1 MLNRVN
7 KFLDDKSVLIFVIF
21 LYLQPVMDIMTGVM
35 LNYFNSSFV
44 LSFILKMLFLIF
56 MVYYTCFIKKKNI
69 GYFIVIFIYCL
80 CFILTNL
87 FIKGSS
93 FIFVELET
101 MIKVIYLPVSFAFV
115 SILLKERDFKMK
127 HLYIILGIYMLF
139 IFVPNLFHLGF
150 KSYSYAKLGSIG
162 LFYSANAIGSI
173 LSFLLPIMISFFIN
187 KKLKK
192 IFIIFLIIYLS
203 IILKMGTKIP
213 IVCIIFVIIYY
224 LILIVVYLIKN
235 NKKRYLT
242 ILFLVLLMGIIFL
255 IKLLPNT
262 EFYQN
267 LVIHLNFLKIKSFSD
282 LLTFKNIDHFIF
294 SSRLKFLGNSF
305 KIYFSSNI
313 FQKIFGVGYVING
326 KVLKTSEM
334 DFFVTLVHQGIL
346 GFIIIYFIYFKYIYL
361 IVKKYFSNFRI
372 NFCNI
377 ELTSLVLSV
386 FISIFCAFFS
396 GHVLDVPSISIFVI
410 VLIIIL
416 YLKLDKNVILKKQ
429 K

>member
-255 IKLLPNT
+255 IKLLPKFIN
-262 EFYQN
+262 N
-267 LVIHLNFLKIKSFSD
+267 LKDQFRVSSFG
-282 LLTFKNIDHFIF
+282 I
-294 SSRLKFLGNSF
+294 
-305 KIYFSSNI
+305 
-313 FQKIFGVGYVING
+313 
-326 KVLKTSEM
+326 
-334 DFFVTLVHQGIL
+334 GIL
-346 GFIIIYFIYFKYIYL
+346 SLIIVPIL
-361 IVKKYFSNFRI
+361 
-372 NFCNI
+372 
-377 ELTSLVLSV
+377 LVLMLVLRVTSTLAFAVLALFILVLMLSMAITNISLAKKLEEKKPNIKLPIWTAIITAVTWVVYQIPVLGGIVAFIWVATGLGMSV
-386 FISIFCAFFS
+386 RYCFS
-396 GHVLDVPSISIFVI
+396 
-410 VLIIIL
+410 
-416 YLKLDKNVILKKQ
+416 KNK
-429 K
+429 